1 MAAERPG
8 PVLER
13 GRSVR
18 REEGCVRS
26 EHPKSPSRAPQQS
39 VRFHTTTELTVAEAP
54 KSTCHQAFRSRFVAV
69 TDPSGKIPSVLP
81 STADAATAVAIPG
94 KVLLSVAIFRIARL
108 ESVVALPN
116 PNTWTSARL
125 R

>member
-1 MAAERPG
+1 MLNVPARFW
-8 PVLER
+8 
-13 GRSVR
+13 SVAGVSVAR
-18 REEGCVRS
+18 KGVFEVNTQ
-26 EHPKSPSRAPQQS
+26 KSPSRAPQQS